1 MTNNGLITC
10 NLDEILFPVEMN
22 DNPRNTNPEY
32 SKVVTGIINGVET
45 DLNYC
50 SDRYALVPN
59 ADIFPKVRQL
69 LINNGLE
76 ITEKYMHLN
85 HGRFYGEIIIEN
97 SQFAHRIL
105 GSDDVI
111 KPMLKVQH
119 SYNGLTKYQITFGYY
134 RLVCSNGLTVPVKE
148 LKAYNLA
155 VTGKHTKAIQ
165 ASMKQLDS
173 TLQFFVTNSGQINA
187 AITAKYETLAGN
199 AITNVKDRI
208 AEVLNVTLNLKE
220 QKFESKNGEVNFS
233 FPAYDAILT
242 NLHSELHLYGGVTN
256 DWLIYNAI
264 NRYIYSDKY
273 VTAPEK
279 RAEKDSKVLEFM
291 LS

>member
-10 NLDEILFPVEMN
+10 KLDEILFPVEMN

-85 HGRFYGEIIIEN
+85 YGRFYGEIIIEN

-105 GSDDVI
+105 GTSDVI

-134 RLVCSNGLTVPVKE
+134 RLVCANGLTVPVKE
-148 LKAYNLA
+148 LNAYNLS

-165 ASMKQLDS
+165 ASMKQLDN
-173 TLQFFVTNSGQINA
+173 TLQFFVVNSGQINA

-233 FPAYDAILT
+233 FPAYDTILT
-242 NLHSELHLYGGVTN
+242 NLQSELHLYGGVTN

-273 VTAPEK
+273 VTPPEK